1 MATEPVSLE
10 LLARQ
15 QERLISDVAGLR
27 DDMRVLTAIVLRQEG
42 TLTNLL
48 DQVRAMVA
56 QAQRTADRVRK
67 LEEHLPEGG

>member
-1 MATEPVSLE
+1 MASERVSLD

-42 TLTNLL
+42 TLSSLL

-67 LEEHLPEGG
+67 LEDEADGG